1 LQIEKNQ
8 IMKRILLSL
17 ALFLAATAIFAQS
30 GTIKGTVLDQQS
42 EMPVIGA
49 TVQLLGTESPI
60 GTVTDLDGYFV
71 LKNTPLGRNILQ
83 ISYLGYETMTLPNV
97 EVTSGKDV
105 ILSVTIRESVE
116 QLTEVV
122 VTAQT
127 DKDQAQNDMATI
139 SARQFS
145 VEEVNRF
152 SGGRSDVA
160 RLASNFAGVSAPD
173 DSRNDIVI
181 RGNSPTG
188 VLWRIEGI
196 PVPSPNHFS
205 TFGTTG
211 SPVSALNP
219 NVLSNSDFLTSAF
232 PAEYGNANAGVFDIA
247 FRNGN
252 KDRPEFTVQ
261 LGAFSGLEAMAE
273 GPVGKNGGSYLV
285 AGRYSFIGLIGAGS
299 TAAVPDYQDIS
310 FKLDLGRTKAGKF
323 TLFGIGG
330 RSQIDFLGSEIEED
344 DLFAA
349 EDEDSFVNGSFGVL
363 GLKHNLILSEKTY
376 LRTVVGA
383 SYRGNTFE
391 QDRYFNFGT
400 TEEEKLRVTEVENSE
415 SNFTFSTFIN
425 SKISARQTVRA
436 GILLESLGADAFLND
451 RSEALDNDGDGQPDW
466 FTVFDFNGRF
476 GMVQPYVQTQYRLT
490 DKVQFNAGLHGQ
502 YSTLSEQFVLE
513 PRAAVSYAVNP
524 RNKFTLG
531 YGMHNQNAPLP
542 ILFLNEEINGQLVR
556 TNEDLDFVRSQHLVL
571 GYDVKLAQDWR
582 LKTEV
587 YYQFIDRAPVE
598 AFASSYS
605 TLTEGAD
612 FVFSDDKISL
622 VNEGTGYNR
631 GVEFTLEKFYSKGFY
646 TLATASIFES
656 KYEGSDGI
664 ERSTPFDNGY
674 VFNFL
679 AGKEFKVGKAR
690 RNAILIDTKL
700 TTSGGRWYTPVDLE
714 ASRAVGFQILQDEQA
729 FTQQYDDYFRWDVKL
744 GFKLNSSKRKLFHQF
759 FVDLQNVTNRENVFA
774 RQYNRLTNNVDQT
787 NQIGFFPDFL
797 YRVQF

>member
-1 LQIEKNQ
+1 
-8 IMKRILLSL
+8 MKKILLSL
-17 ALFLAATAIFAQS
+17 ALLLTTTVIFSQS

-42 EMPVIGA
+42 EIPVIGA
-49 TVQLLGTESPI
+49 TVQLVGTESTN
-60 GTVTDLDGYFV
+60 GSVTDLDGYFILENV
-71 LKNTPLGRNILQ
+71 PLGRNVLQ

-105 ILSVTIRESVE
+105 ILSVSIRESVE
-116 QLTEVV
+116 QLSEVV

-127 DKDQAQNDMATI
+127 NKDQAQNELATI

-196 PVPSPNHFS
+196 PVPSPNHYS

-232 PAEYGNANAGVFDIA
+232 PAEYGNATAGVFDIA

-252 KDRPEFTVQ
+252 KDRSEFTVQ

-273 GPVGKNGGSYLV
+273 GPVGKNGGSYVV
-285 AGRYSFIGLIGAGS
+285 AGRYSFIGIVGAGS
-299 TAAVPDYQDIS
+299 TAAIPDYQDLS
-310 FKLDLGRTKAGKF
+310 FKVDLGRSKAGKF

-330 RSQIDFLGSEIEED
+330 RSQIDFLGAEIEDD

-349 EDEDSFVNGSFGVL
+349 KDEDGFVSGSFGVL
-363 GLKHNLILSEKTY
+363 GLKHNLIVGEKTY
-376 LRTVVGA
+376 VRTVIGG
-383 SYRGNTFE
+383 SYRGNSFDA
-391 QDRYFNFGT
+391 DRYYDLGT
-400 TEEEKLRVTEVENSE
+400 DEETKLRLLEVDNSE
-415 SNFTFSTFIN
+415 MNLTFSSFVN

-436 GILLESLGADAFLND
+436 GILYESLGFDAYTRD
-451 RSEALDNDGDGQPDW
+451 RDNAPDNDGDGEPDW
-466 FTVFDFNGRF
+466 FTVYDFDGRF

-490 DKVQFNAGLHGQ
+490 DKLQFNAGLHGQ

-513 PRAAVSYAVNP
+513 PRAAVSYTVNP
-524 RNKFTLG
+524 KHKFTLG
-531 YGMHNQNAPLP
+531 YGMHNQNAPIP
-542 ILFLNEEINGQLVR
+542 ILFLNEEVDGQLVR
-556 TNEDLDFVRSQHLVL
+556 TNEDLDFVRSQHFVL
-571 GYDVKLAQDWR
+571 GYDLKLAKDWR
-582 LKTEV
+582 LKSEV
-587 YYQFIDRAPVE
+587 YYQLIDRAPVE
-598 AFASSYS
+598 SFASSYS
-605 TLTEGAD
+605 TLVEGAD
-612 FVFSDDKISL
+612 FGFSDDKTSL
-622 VNEGTGYNR
+622 VNEGTGFNR
-631 GVEFTLEKFYSKGFY
+631 GVELTLEKFYSKGYY
-646 TLATASIFES
+646 TLFTTSIFES
-656 KYEGSDGI
+656 KYDGSDGI

-674 VFNFL
+674 VVNLL
-679 AGKEFKVGKAR
+679 AGKEFKVGKAK
-690 RNAILIDTKL
+690 RNAFLIDTKL

-714 ASRAVGFQILQDEQA
+714 ASRAVGFEILQDELA
-729 FTQQYDDYFRWDVKL
+729 FSQQYDSYFRWDVKL
-744 GFKLNSSKRKLFHQF
+744 GFKINSSKRKVFHQF
-759 FVDLQNVTNRENVFA
+759 FIDLQNVTNRENIFA
-774 RQYNRLTNNVDQT
+774 RQYNRLTNNVDRT

>member
-1 LQIEKNQ
+1 
-8 IMKRILLSL
+8 MKRILISL
-17 ALFLAATAIFAQS
+17 ALLLTATVIFAQS

-49 TVQLLGTESPI
+49 TVQLVGTESTN
-60 GTVTDLDGYFV
+60 GTVTDVDGYFTLEKV
-71 LKNTPLGRNILQ
+71 PIGRNVLQ
-83 ISYLGYETMTLPNV
+83 ISYLGYETITLPNV
-97 EVTSGKDV
+97 EVSTGKDV
-105 ILSVTIRESVE
+105 ILDVTIRESVE

-127 DKDQAQNDMATI
+127 DKDQVQNDMATV

-252 KDRPEFTVQ
+252 KDRNEFTVQ

-299 TAAVPDYQDIS
+299 TAAVPDYQDVS

-349 EDEDSFVNGSFGVL
+349 EDEDSYVNGSFGVV

-400 TEEEKLRVTEVENSE
+400 AEEEKLQVTDLENTE
-415 SNFTFSTFIN
+415 SNFTFSSFVN

-436 GILLESLGADAFLND
+436 GILLESLGANAYLND

-466 FTVFDFNGRF
+466 FTVYDFNGRF

-490 DKVQFNAGLHGQ
+490 EKVQFNAGLHGQ

-513 PRAAVSYAVNP
+513 PRASVSYAMNA

-556 TNEDLDFVRSQHLVL
+556 TNEDLDFVRSQHFVF
-571 GYDVKLAQDWR
+571 GYDAKLAQDWR

-587 YYQFIDRAPVE
+587 YYQFIDRAPVD
-598 AFASSYS
+598 AFSSSYS

-612 FVFSDDKISL
+612 FAFSDDKTSL

-631 GVEFTLEKFYSKGFY
+631 GVELTLEKFYSKGFY

-679 AGKEFKVGKAR
+679 AGKEFKVGKAK

-714 ASRAVGFQILQDEQA
+714 ASRAVGFQILQDDKA
-729 FTQQYDDYFRWDVKL
+729 FSQQYDTYFRWDVKL
-744 GFKLNSSKRKLFHQF
+744 GFKLNSSKRKIFHQF